1 MSFGLVE
8 RHYSA
13 VIEIEIDM
21 LEMMVTLNTK
31 GHLLPVSAN
40 RELLKALIAC
50 RLAAK
55 KYFGN

>member
-13 VIEIEIDM
+13 GIEIEIDM

-31 GHLLPVSAN
+31 GHLLPESAN
-40 RELLKALIAC
+40 KELLKSSNS
-50 RLAAK
+50 K
-55 KYFGN
+55 